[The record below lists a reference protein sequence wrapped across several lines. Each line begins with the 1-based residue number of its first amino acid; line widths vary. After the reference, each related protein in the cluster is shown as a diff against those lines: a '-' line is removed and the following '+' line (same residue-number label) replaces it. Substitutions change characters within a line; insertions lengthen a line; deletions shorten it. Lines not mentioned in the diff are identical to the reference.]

1 MKSSILNRIFM
12 RRTGIDF
19 EENIHLKNICLL
31 GEEIGVKPRDLVL
44 ILFDIEKEM
53 GISISHDYINK
64 GKFNTYENILK
75 CVGK

>member
-1 MKSSILNRIFM
+1 MKSSIINNIFI

-19 EENIHLKNICLL
+19 QKNIQLQNVSLL
-31 GEEIGVKPRDLVL
+31 GEQIGIKPRDLVL

-53 GISISHDYINK
+53 GISVSADYINV

-75 CVGK
+75 CIDE